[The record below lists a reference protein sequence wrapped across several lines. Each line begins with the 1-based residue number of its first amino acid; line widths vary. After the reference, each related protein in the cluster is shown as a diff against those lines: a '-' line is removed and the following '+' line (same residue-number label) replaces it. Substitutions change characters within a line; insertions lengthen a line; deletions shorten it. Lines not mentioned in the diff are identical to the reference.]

1 MAIIRQHFK
10 RMRTITSRPK
20 FRILLVRA
28 SPKASPESRGEK
40 ETTSQWEEH
49 QITLERGVHIG
60 RREIIAVSFANS
72 VSQARKGGLVSP
84 EASGSQQRRKWQSI
98 IAADFSMNLL
108 ATGQLCFP

>member
-1 MAIIRQHFK
+1 M
-10 RMRTITSRPK
+10 
-20 FRILLVRA
+20 VRA